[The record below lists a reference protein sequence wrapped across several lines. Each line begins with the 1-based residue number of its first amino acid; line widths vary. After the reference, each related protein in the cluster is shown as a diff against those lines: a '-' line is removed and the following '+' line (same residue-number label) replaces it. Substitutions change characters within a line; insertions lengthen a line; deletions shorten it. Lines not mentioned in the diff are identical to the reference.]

1 MDADEKSAKS
11 SKNSR
16 TLQFIGEFS
25 VCIADFFSDF
35 SENFPIFPTS
45 PARAQVTKSDHDLQA
60 KVVFFSLDQKSWI

>member
-25 VCIADFFSDF
+25 VCIDDFFSDF

-60 KVVFFSLDQKSWI
+60 KVVFFSLAQKSWI